1 MNSNH
6 SADAVGHGRRV
17 VEKGSSGDVNYYMGD
32 DLERWMLEVV
42 VD

>member
-1 MNSNH
+1 
-6 SADAVGHGRRV
+6 V